1 MAEGVSRASDRHE
14 LVVSELWTARHDVCG
29 RTAGMER
36 RISRRMPSR
45 RNAGLV
51 IVPLL
56 LVRVEG
62 RSGCE

>member
-1 MAEGVSRASDRHE
+1 MAEGVSRAS
-14 LVVSELWTARHDVCG
+14 
-29 RTAGMER
+29 
-36 RISRRMPSR
+36 
-45 RNAGLV
+45 AGLV